1 MSARSW
7 EKLGLLFGPDVALPW
22 MRSHAQLPLVVPAPE
37 GGDRFHAYFASRD
50 ADSRSHIGM
59 ATLELGDRPR
69 VLSYARESLLAPG
82 PIGGFDAD
90 GVYPSSLVRCGD
102 EDRLYYI
109 GWLRGAEGPLFVS
122 AIGLATAITGSQ
134 RFTRTSS
141 APLVDRGP
149 HDPCLVT
156 SPCVYRQGSGWRM
169 AYVSGVRWTRDAGQ
183 LHSHYHLKMAAS
195 ADGLTWRRDGR
206 IAIDFKNAAETNIAR
221 PWVLRTDSG
230 WQMWFCAASPPAK
243 YRMGYAESPDGDVWT
258 RRDDLAGLEPSP
270 DPSAFDS
277 EMVAYPCVVRHR
289 DAEFLFYN
297 GNGFGRD
304 GFAVARRQIGA

>member
-1 MSARSW
+1 
-7 EKLGLLFGPDVALPW
+7 
-22 MRSHAQLPLVVPAPE
+22 
-37 GGDRFHAYFASRD
+37 
-50 ADSRSHIGM
+50 
-59 ATLELGDRPR
+59 
-69 VLSYARESLLAPG
+69 
-82 PIGGFDAD
+82 
-90 GVYPSSLVRCGD
+90 
-102 EDRLYYI
+102 
-109 GWLRGAEGPLFVS
+109 
-122 AIGLATAITGSQ
+122 
-134 RFTRTSS
+134 
-141 APLVDRGP
+141 
-149 HDPCLVT
+149 
-156 SPCVYRQGSGWRM
+156 M